1 MRKAVLFLMI
11 MAVFS
16 LLAGERTIATF
27 SIVAYDP
34 LMDEWGVAVQSKFFA
49 VGAVVPEAEAGK
61 GAIASQAWGNTIYRQ
76 KAMDLFEEG
85 IDAEDALNQLL
96 ESDSNYQYRQ
106 VGLIDFEGNPAA
118 FTGENCSRWAGHRTG
133 KHYAVQG
140 NILAG
145 PAVIDSMA
153 NAFENT
159 DGTLAGKLLRALEA
173 GQNAGGDKR
182 GRQSAALLVVSE
194 NGGYSG
200 FDDRMIDIRVDD
212 HIRPIEEL
220 KRLYDIH
227 KETFLGSAYIR
238 IGINALKSN
247 NHRKAD
253 EAIARALNIAEHGGN
268 NAMLYNSIAWEFAI
282 NDYRLEDALVYAQ
295 KAIDMEPEDGNIWDT
310 LGEIYAGMGNYEK
323 AVQSEERA
331 IKFAP
336 DNPLFKEKLRQWQEE
351 LQY

>member
-1 MRKAVLFLMI
+1 MKKTILFLIMI
-11 MAVFS
+11 TVFS

-49 VGAVVPEAEAGK
+49 VGAVVPEAEAGR
-61 GAIASQAWGNTIYRQ
+61 GAIASQAWGNTMYRQ
-76 KAMDLFEEG
+76 KAMELFEEG

-118 FTGENCSRWAGHRTG
+118 FTGEKCSDWAGHRTG

-145 PAVIDSMA
+145 PEVIDSMA
-153 NAFENT
+153 AAFENAE
-159 DGTLAGKLLRALEA
+159 GALAGRLLRALEA

-200 FDDRMIDIRVDD
+200 FDDRMTDIRIDD
-212 HIRPIEEL
+212 HARPIEEL
-220 KRLYDIH
+220 RRLYDIH

-238 IGINALKSN
+238 IGINALNCN
-247 NHRKAD
+247 NHLKAD
-253 EAIARALNIAEHGGN
+253 SAIARALNIAEKVSD

-282 NDYRLEDALVYAQ
+282 NDYRLEDALVYAK
-295 KAIDMEPEDGNIWDT
+295 KAIELEPEDGNIWDT
-310 LGEIYAGMGNYEK
+310 LGEVYARMGDYEK
-323 AVQSEERA
+323 AVQSEKRA
-331 IKFAP
+331 IEFAP
-336 DNPLFKEKLRQWQEE
+336 DNTIFREKLREWQEE
-351 LQY
+351 LQN